1 MDWDQTGF
9 IDRAGRRP
17 SVGVCGFNWGACAK
31 QLWGKNVI
39 VLHAVG
45 FNDV

>member
-17 SVGVCGFNWGACAK
+17 SVGGLLALTGVLAPNNCG
-31 QLWGKNVI
+31 GKT
-39 VLHAVG
+39 
-45 FNDV
+45 